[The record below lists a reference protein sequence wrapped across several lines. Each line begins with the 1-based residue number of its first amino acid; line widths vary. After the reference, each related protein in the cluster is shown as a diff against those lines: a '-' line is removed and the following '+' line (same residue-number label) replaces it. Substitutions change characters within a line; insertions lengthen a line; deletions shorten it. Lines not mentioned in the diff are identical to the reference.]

1 MAKRSR
7 DGDKF
12 EKRAKARQE
21 QDNKLAQSWQHI
33 KDGDEDGEEEY
44 YAPRSF
50 KEEESL
56 GEMLPVRG
64 EDGQIK
70 RVMRKKGDKISK
82 RKLEEEAER
91 QRLEEEEE
99 AAQEAAEAAAA
110 EQAAKEAAEAEEE
123 FDIGD
128 SDFEEEDEVTGEA
141 RFRKAQ
147 AEIAELAD
155 QLNEDAEENIHCL
168 RKIRELMGRKQSF
181 RVVQLTILSLVPIF
195 QSIIPGYKIRPLTE
209 AEKREKV
216 SKEVK
221 RLRNFETS
229 LLQNYK
235 AYLDYIG
242 KFSRKSRGST
252 EGTMKRILGD
262 SCVVAACELLKTS
275 AYFNFRSDLVAIVVN
290 RVGQKPYDANYFMAL
305 STIESLFE
313 DDFEGSAVKE
323 IVISLSKMIR
333 AKKYRI
339 DESLLNSLLKLRLLT
354 ELDARASQRHVESQQ
369 APKTKVR
376 KKDRVHLSKKQ
387 RKTLKE
393 KKDIDEEMLQAEMA
407 VSTEEREKIQGETLK
422 VVFVLYFNILKERPQ
437 HLMAAT
443 LEGLAKFSHL
453 INADFFGDLLEV
465 LRELIT
471 ERQIR
476 FTEDGKQEFL
486 ETSTREALLCI
497 VTAFVLLGGQVGES
511 MNLDLTFFI
520 NHFYSSLYAL
530 GLNPDIE
537 LSHKSLRLDDPNN
550 ERDPSNKRS
559 KINVATEMEMVVR
572 SFEGIFLQQKHVSK
586 LRVQAFAKRLATIC
600 LQLPEKSCMAGL
612 KILDR
617 LNRKFTVMSALYS
630 SDDRITNG
638 VYRMDVDQPDHANP
652 EASTIWETVLLEK
665 HFSPDIAKAAKL
677 VPRNVKKNKH

>member
-1 MAKRSR
+1 MVKRTR
-7 DGDKF
+7 EVAKF
-12 EKRAKARQE
+12 EKRVKARQE
-21 QDNKLAQSWQHI
+21 QDSQLAQSWKNL
-33 KDGDEDGEEEY
+33 KDGDDEEEEDY
-44 YAPRSF
+44 GPRSF

-64 EDGQIK
+64 EDGKIK
-70 RVMRKKGDKISK
+70 RVMRKKGDKVSK
-82 RKLEEEAER
+82 RQLEEQAEAE
-91 QRLEEEEE
+91 RLEEEEE
-99 AAQEAAEAAAA
+99 AAAQAAA
-110 EQAAKEAAEAEEE
+110 EQAAAEAAEEEE
-123 FDIGD
+123 EEDIGD
-128 SDFEEEDEVTGEA
+128 SDFEEEDEITGEA

-147 AEIAELAD
+147 AEIADLAD

-209 AEKREKV
+209 VEKREKV

-235 AYLDYIG
+235 AYLDYLA
-242 KFSRKSRGST
+242 KFAKKSRGST
-252 EGTMKRILGD
+252 EGSMKRVLGD

-290 RVGQKPYDANYFMAL
+290 RVGQKPYDANYYQAL
-305 STIESLFE
+305 ATVESLFE

-323 IVISLSKMIR
+323 IVMSLSKMIR

-369 APKTKVR
+369 APTAKVR
-376 KKDRVHLSKKQ
+376 KKDRVHLTKKQ

-393 KKDIDEEMLQAEMA
+393 KKEIDEEMLQAEMS

-476 FTEDGKQEFL
+476 YTEDGKQEFL

-550 ERDPSNKRS
+550 ESASSKKT
-559 KINVATEMEMVVR
+559 KINVATEMEMVVK

-586 LRVQAFAKRLATIC
+586 LRVQAFAKRLSTIC

-617 LNRKFTVMSALYS
+617 LNKKFTVMSALYS

>member
-1 MAKRSR
+1 MSKRSR
-7 DGDKF
+7 DVQKF
-12 EKRAKARQE
+12 QKRARAR
-21 QDNKLAQSWQHI
+21 A
-33 KDGDEDGEEEY
+33 DEDSSQLTAAWGDLNGLNRDDEDFG
-44 YAPRSF
+44 PRHF
-50 KEEESL
+50 KQDQDL
-56 GEMLPVRG
+56 GELLPVRG

-70 RVMRKKGDKISK
+70 RIKKKKGDHVTK
-82 RKLEEEAER
+82 REREALAKEEADRVLEEAETER
-91 QRLEEEEE
+91 QQEE
-99 AAQEAAEAAAA
+99 AQEAAKLA
-110 EQAAKEAAEAEEE
+110 ELEEE
-123 FDIGD
+123 DDVGD
-128 SDFEEEDEVTGEA
+128 SDFEEDDDEAVGEA
-141 RFRKAQ
+141 RFRKAR

-168 RKIRELMGRKQSF
+168 RQIRNLMGKKQSF

-209 AEKREKV
+209 AEKRTKV

-221 RLRNFETS
+221 SLRNFETL

-235 AYLDYIG
+235 AYLDYLG
-242 KFSRKSRGST
+242 KFARKARAATDGS
-252 EGTMKRILGD
+252 MKRVLGD

-275 AYFNFRSDLVAIVVN
+275 AYFNFRSDLVGIVVN
-290 RVGQKPYDANYFMAL
+290 RVGQKPYDETYFKAL
-305 STIESLFE
+305 GTVEALFE

-323 IVISLSKMIR
+323 IVQSLSKMIR
-333 AKKYRI
+333 AKNYRI

-354 ELDARASQRHVESQQ
+354 ELDARASQRHVESQTEA
-369 APKTKVR
+369 APKVR

-393 KKDIDEEMLQAEMA
+393 KKDIDEEMLQAETA
-407 VSTEEREKIQGETLK
+407 QSTEDREKIQGETLK
-422 VVFVLYFNILKERPQ
+422 LVFVLYFNILKERPQ

-476 FTEDGKQEFL
+476 HTDDGKSEFR

-537 LSHKSLRLDDPNN
+537 LSHKSLRMDDPSSDGASTTNVA
-550 ERDPSNKRS
+550 RA
-559 KINVATEMEMVVR
+559 KINVATEMEMVVKC
-572 SFEGIFLQQKHVSK
+572 FEGIFLQQKHVSR

-617 LNRKFTVMSALYS
+617 LNKKFSIMTALYS

-665 HFSPDIAKAAKL
+665 HFSPDIAKVAKL
-677 VPRNVKKNKH
+677 VPRNVKRNKH

>member
-1 MAKRSR
+1 MVKRSR
-7 DGDKF
+7 DVAKF

-21 QDNKLAQSWQHI
+21 QDSQLAQSWQHI
-33 KDGDEDGEEEY
+33 KDVSDEDEEDY
-44 YAPRSF
+44 GPRAF
-50 KEEESL
+50 KQEESL

-91 QRLEEEEE
+91 LRLEEEQE
-99 AAQEAAEAAAA
+99 AQEAAEQAALEA
-110 EQAAKEAAEAEEE
+110 AAKEAAEEEIE
-123 FDIGD
+123 DFGD
-128 SDFEEEDEVTGEA
+128 SDFDEDEDEVTGEA

-242 KFSRKSRGST
+242 KFSRKARGST
-252 EGTMKRILGD
+252 EGSMKRVLGD

-290 RVGQKPYDANYFMAL
+290 RVGQKPYDANYFKAL
-305 STIESLFE
+305 GTIESLFE

-323 IVISLSKMIR
+323 IVMSLSKMIR

-369 APKTKVR
+369 APTAKVR
-376 KKDRVHLSKKQ
+376 KKDRVHLTKKQ

-393 KKDIDEEMLQAEMA
+393 KKDIDEEMLKAEMA

-422 VVFVLYFNILKERPQ
+422 IVFVLYFNILKERPQ

-476 FTEDGKQEFL
+476 YTEDGKQEFL

-537 LSHKSLRLDDPNN
+537 LSHKSLRLDDPNSS
-550 ERDPSNKRS
+550 ESANKRT
-559 KINVATEMEMVVR
+559 KINVATEMEMVVK

-617 LNRKFTVMSALYS
+617 LNKKFTVMTALYS